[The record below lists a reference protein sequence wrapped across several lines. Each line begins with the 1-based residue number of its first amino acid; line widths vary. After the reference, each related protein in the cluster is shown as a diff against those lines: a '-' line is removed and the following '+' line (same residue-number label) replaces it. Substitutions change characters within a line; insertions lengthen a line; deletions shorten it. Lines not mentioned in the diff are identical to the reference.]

1 MERQQGLSL
10 VLAKAQGHGG
20 VTLPLEMR
28 EQSPGCFYFL
38 ITLFIL
44 KWKSE
49 GDEDDN
55 IVSKVLFNGFMSR

>member
-10 VLAKAQGHGG
+10 VLARAQGRRR
-20 VTLPLEMR
+20 VTLRLEMG

-44 KWKSE
+44 EWKSE
-49 GDEDDN
+49 GDEDN
-55 IVSKVLFNGFMSR
+55 SIVSEVLFNGFMS